1 MSEVNLPAAWAL
13 VNLGSIAHIEMG
25 QSPESS
31 SYNTVKEGLPFFQ
44 GKAEFQ
50 SMHPEIRKWCSA
62 PLKTVGAGGILLSVR
77 APVGPTNLATEPS
90 CIGRGL
96 AGIEAKSE
104 INQKYIFWYLR
115 KMENWLAA
123 QGTGSTFAAVSG
135 QFVRGLEIPVAPAA
149 EQTRIVEKLEELLTD
164 LDAGVA
170 ELKAAQKK
178 LAHYRQSLL
187 KAVVDGSLTAEWRDQ
202 NTPAETGAQLLTR
215 ILQERRARWEA
226 KQRAKFKDQGKAPP
240 KDWQKK
246 YPEPVQ
252 PDISDLPELP
262 TGWVWAS
269 VEQLSESVRNGTSK
283 TPNTEGRGF
292 PIFKINA
299 VRAMAV
305 NFEAIKHIEIDEQE
319 AKDYWVEIGDVLA
332 TRYNGSVDLLGVFGM
347 VKSVPEPTLYPDKLI
362 RMKPMIGIQLGA
374 WLEACGNVGEAR
386 AHLVARVKTTAGQ
399 TGISGE
405 DLKKTPIPLPPF
417 IEQQAAITAVKEA
430 LQFIK
435 ELEAP
440 TELCLKQSTAQRQNI
455 LRAAFSGQ
463 LVPQDPDDETASLLL
478 ARICAERAGGSVVK
492 KPRGPKARG
501 AA

>member
-1 MSEVNLPAAWAL
+1 MSELPVGWVDTKFGEL
-13 VNLGSIAHIEMG
+13 VQLQKGRKPTGLGPRSD
-25 QSPESS
+25 S
-31 SYNTVKEGLPFFQ
+31 
-44 GKAEFQ
+44 
-50 SMHPEIRKWCSA
+50 R
-62 PLKTVGAGGILLSVR
+62 TVGYINIAAFEPQVIAEYASAQDVPVCEPEDTLLVWDGAR
-77 APVGPTNLATEPS
+77 A
-90 CIGRGL
+90 GL
-96 AGIEAKSE
+96 AGRGASGFIGSTLSRLRSDAV
-104 INQKYIFWYLR
+104 IPGYLYYFISSQFGVLNSQT
-115 KMENWLAA
+115 KGVGIPHVDPVVLAA
-123 QGTGSTFAAVSG
+123 LKFQ
-135 QFVRGLEIPVAPAA
+135 LPPLA
-149 EQTRIVEKLEELLTD
+149 EQTRIVAKLEELLTG

-178 LAHYRQSLL
+178 LALYRQSLL
-187 KAVVDGSLTAEWRDQ
+187 KAAVDGSLTAEWRDH
-202 NTPAETGAQLLTR
+202 NTPTETGAQLLTR

-226 KQRAKFKDQGKAPP
+226 KQRAKFEAQGKAPP

-252 PDISDLPELP
+252 PDTSDLPELP

-283 TPNTEGRGF
+283 TPNTDGRGF

-347 VKSVPEPTLYPDKLI
+347 VKAVPEPTLYPDKLI

-374 WLEACGNVGEAR
+374 WLEACGNVGESR

-417 IEQQAAITAVKEA
+417 DEQQAAIRAVKKGV
-430 LQFIK
+430 QSIK
-435 ELEAP
+435 ELQAP
-440 TELCLKQSTAQRQNI
+440 TELSLKQANAQRQNI
-455 LRAAFSGQ
+455 LRAAFTGQ
-463 LVPQDPDDETASLLL
+463 LISQDSNDEPAIALLD
-478 ARICAERAGGSVVK
+478 RIQLSRVVSAK
-492 KPRGPKARG
+492 KLIA
-501 AA
+501 